1 MKIPLTFQVT
11 EYDCGT
17 TSLLNALI
25 YLFDRED
32 IPVALLKAIYKYT
45 LDAEGSSGVIGEAG
59 TSRNAIDKLSYWI
72 DNYSK
77 KFDFNLSCTVL
88 EKEEVTENKI
98 IECLNKGG
106 CVLARCYQE
115 TEHYVL
121 ITKLDDNLAYIFDP
135 YYVEEDY
142 YYKDEEVAVVLNQ
155 LFTHNRVVKKERL
168 FNEEHK
174 DFSLMEKEKREVVLI
189 NRTVAS

>member
-1 MKIPLTFQVT
+1 M
-11 EYDCGT
+11 
-17 TSLLNALI
+17 
-25 YLFDRED
+25 
-32 IPVALLKAIYKYT
+32 
-45 LDAEGSSGVIGEAG
+45 
-59 TSRNAIDKLSYWI
+59 
-72 DNYSK
+72 
-77 KFDFNLSCTVL
+77 
-88 EKEEVTENKI
+88 
-98 IECLNKGG
+98 
-106 CVLARCYQE
+106 ARCYQE